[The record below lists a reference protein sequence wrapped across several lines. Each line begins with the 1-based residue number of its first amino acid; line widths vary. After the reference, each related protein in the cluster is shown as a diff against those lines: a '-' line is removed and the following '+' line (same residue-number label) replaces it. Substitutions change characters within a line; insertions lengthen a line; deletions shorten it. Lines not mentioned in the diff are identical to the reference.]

1 MEKTSKRGKIPQQDW
16 PSIISRYEAGET
28 LASIA
33 RTYDCSPPAISYIVS
48 RTRARGA
55 PADGAGHKADV
66 LTAAEPQLVKAQGSL
81 PIDDIADAASM
92 HAEAAEAKAPT
103 PVEANTPASADAKTP
118 SPGESKTQVP
128 VEGKTPALIEAMPSA
143 SAQEVQSDVAE
154 RSADT
159 PNPADQEGAAIQS
172 SSLHPMPADPV
183 VKDDRTV
190 QRNNEA
196 SRDTRSAA
204 VEETRGTNSV
214 MRTPESTAGSLT
226 GEKRTLR
233 LSLPQGNG
241 AAPASAPAHTTA
253 PQNMLGSHPTAQH
266 ATAFGHVPDGR
277 PGPHPQG
284 GQPGSSPPPRQRPL
298 PSQPYASP
306 NSFGAIRGPAGAPEQ
321 SLKARDNGGFIDHA
335 LRERINEDIA
345 AFLAAFDAAL
355 DHDTPE
361 SRTGLR
367 EATDRLLRAG
377 ARTRIELERLEARI
391 PLQSREASPRSFPAF
406 RPR

>member
-55 PADGAGHKADV
+55 PADGAGPKADV
-66 LTAAEPQLVKAQGSL
+66 LTSTEPQLVKAQGSL
-81 PIDDIADAASM
+81 PIDDIADAESM
-92 HAEAAEAKAPT
+92 HAEAVKAPA

-118 SPGESKTQVP
+118 PSSEAKTQVP

-143 SAQEVQSDVAE
+143 PAQEVQSGVAE

-159 PNPADQEGAAIQS
+159 PNPASKERLAIQPP
-172 SSLHPMPADPV
+172 SLHPGSADPV

-190 QRNNEA
+190 QRDDEA
-196 SRDTRSAA
+196 SRDTRLVA
-204 VEETRGTNSV
+204 VEETRSTNAV
-214 MRTPESTAGSLT
+214 MRTPESTAGSQT
-226 GEKRTLR
+226 GERRTLH

-241 AAPASAPAHTTA
+241 AAPAPGHTT
-253 PQNMLGSHPTAQH
+253 PQNAPGGHPIAQH
-266 ATAFGHVPDGR
+266 ATAFGHVPDDR
-277 PGPHPQG
+277 LGPHPQD
-284 GQPGSSPPPRQRPL
+284 GQPGSSSPPRQSPL
-298 PSQPYASP
+298 PPQPYASAS
-306 NSFGAIRGPAGAPEQ
+306 SFGAIRGPAGASEQ
-321 SLKARDNGGFIDHA
+321 SLKTRDNSSFIDHA

-355 DHDTPE
+355 DHDTSE
-361 SRTGLR
+361 SRTELR
-367 EATDRLLRAG
+367 AATDRLLRAG

-391 PLQSREASPRSFPAF
+391 PLTSREDNPRSFPAF
-406 RPR
+406 RSR

>member
-16 PSIISRYEAGET
+16 PSIISRYETGET

-55 PADGAGHKADV
+55 PADGAGPKAEV
-66 LTAAEPQLVKAQGSL
+66 LTSTEPQLVKAQGSL
-81 PIDDIADAASM
+81 PIDDIADAESM
-92 HAEAAEAKAPT
+92 HTEAAEAKTPA
-103 PVEANTPASADAKTP
+103 PVEANTPPPIEAKT
-118 SPGESKTQVP
+118 SAP
-128 VEGKTPALIEAMPSA
+128 VEAMPSVP
-143 SAQEVQSDVAE
+143 AQGVQSGVAE

-159 PNPADQEGAAIQS
+159 PNPAGKEGLAIQPS
-172 SSLHPMPADPV
+172 SPHPVPADPI

-190 QRNNEA
+190 QRNDEA

-204 VEETRGTNSV
+204 AEETRSINSV
-214 MRTPESTAGSLT
+214 MHTPESTAGSQT
-226 GEKRTLR
+226 GERRTLH
-233 LSLPQGNG
+233 LSLQSNG
-241 AAPASAPAHTTA
+241 AAAPPPSPHPTPQSAPSADTA
-253 PQNMLGSHPTAQH
+253 ALNTIG
-266 ATAFGHVPDGR
+266 FGRAPNGR

-284 GQPGSSPPPRQRPL
+284 GQPGSVSPPRQAPV
-298 PSQPYASP
+298 PAPPHGSAA
-306 NSFGAIRGPAGAPEQ
+306 SFGGMRSPAGAPEQ
-321 SLKARDNGGFIDHA
+321 SLKTRDNSSFIDHA

-355 DHDTPE
+355 DHDTSE
-361 SRTGLR
+361 SRTELR

-391 PLQSREASPRSFPAF
+391 PLQSREANPRSFPAF
-406 RPR
+406 RSR